1 MDDVIQMKM
10 EQVKKNEAFMQLLQN
25 IFVHHKKLFLIHQ
38 KIIQQH
44 ETAESTEAQRSHS
57 CAKNPSDHVNL

>member
-1 MDDVIQMKM
+1 MDDVIQVKM

-38 KIIQQH
+38 KIIQQR
-44 ETAESTEAQRSHS
+44 ES
-57 CAKNPSDHVNL
+57 